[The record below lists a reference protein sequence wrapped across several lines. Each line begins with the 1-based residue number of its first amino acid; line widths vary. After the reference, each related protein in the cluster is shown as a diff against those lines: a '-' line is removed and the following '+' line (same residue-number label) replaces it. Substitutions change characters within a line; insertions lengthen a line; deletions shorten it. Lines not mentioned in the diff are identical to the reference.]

1 MGGITLR
8 TCHDGTDA
16 QTEVDVTRK
25 PSLHDVDDLLTPG
38 LERAIADIDPPPT
51 DDALVALARILAH
64 SVDRMSDAERRAM
77 LGQTA
82 PQVLRVLN
90 ELETRAAKR
99 RKPADGP
106 PSRLAQLRAAR
117 AHSDAQRKHG

>member
-1 MGGITLR
+1 M
-8 TCHDGTDA
+8 
-16 QTEVDVTRK
+16 TRK
-25 PSLHDVDDLLTPG
+25 PPLHTADDLLTPP
-38 LERAIADIDPPPT
+38 LERALEAIDPPAT

-64 SVDRMSDAERRAM
+64 SIDKMSDAERRAM

-99 RKPADGP
+99 RKPAEGP
-106 PSRLAQLRAAR
+106 PNRLQQLRAAR
-117 AHSDAQRKHG
+117 AASDARRKPL

>member
-1 MGGITLR
+1 M
-8 TCHDGTDA
+8 A
-16 QTEVDVTRK
+16 RK
-25 PSLHDVDDLLTPG
+25 PALHDADDLLTPA
-38 LERAIADIDPPPT
+38 LERAVEAIGPPAT

-64 SVDRMSDAERRAM
+64 SIDRMSNAERRAM

-90 ELETRAAKR
+90 ELETRAASR

-106 PSRLAQLRAAR
+106 PSKLDELRRARSRSDAAR
-117 AHSDAQRKHG
+117 GWA